1 MKFEALTIKDIAKA
15 LGLSTSTVSRALRD
29 SYEISADTKQL
40 VLNYAQTHNYHPN
53 PVALGLKERRTKSIG
68 VVVCEIDNSFF
79 SQAINGI
86 ESVANAEGYHTI
98 IAQTMESVEQEILN
112 VRFLASRSV
121 DGLIMSVSASGK
133 DFGYLQELSAKGL
146 PIVFFDRVVD
156 AMDTFKI
163 KADNYTGA
171 YEAAVELLKTGYKKI
186 AFLGGAIGL
195 SVSGERF
202 SGYRS
207 ALADFD
213 CQFDEALVRYCEF
226 GGRELEFVTRF
237 FDQAKISDHLPDAVF
252 AGSDRLTVACLRVLR
267 LLRPELKHICITG
280 FSNAE
285 LIDFT
290 YPPIATIR
298 QPAFDM
304 GVSAMKSLIHLMQTG
319 LSQKAVET
327 ITLPTSLILR

>member
-29 SYEISADTKQL
+29 SYEISAETKQL
-40 VLNYAQTHNYHPN
+40 VLNYAQEHNYHPN

-98 IAQTMESVEQEILN
+98 IAQTMESVQQEILN
-112 VRFLASRSV
+112 VQFLASRSV

-133 DFGYLQELSAKGL
+133 DFGYLQDLSEKGL

-156 AMDTFKI
+156 AMNTFKI

-171 YEAAVELLKTGYKKI
+171 YEATIQLLKTGYKKI
-186 AFLGGAIGL
+186 AFLGGASGL

-207 ALADFD
+207 ALDESGCEFD
-213 CQFDEALVRYCEF
+213 RVLVDYCEF
-226 GGRELEFVTRF
+226 GGRELEFVLRF
-237 FDQAKISDHLPDAVF
+237 FDRAKEVGHLPNAVF

-267 LLRPELKHICITG
+267 LLRPELQHICITG
-280 FSNAE
+280 FSNAD
-285 LIDFT
+285 LIDFA
-290 YPPIATIR
+290 YPPITTIR

-304 GVSAMKSLIHLMQTG
+304 GVSAMKSLIQMMQTG
-319 LSQKAVET
+319 HGQQSVET

>member
-29 SYEISADTKQL
+29 SYEISAETKQL
-40 VLNYAQTHNYHPN
+40 VLNYAQAHNYHPN

-98 IAQTMESVEQEILN
+98 IAQTMESVEQEMLN
-112 VRFLASRSV
+112 VQFLASRSV

-146 PIVFFDRVVD
+146 PIVFFDRVVE

-171 YEAAVELLKTGYKKI
+171 YEAAVQLLKTGYKKI
-186 AFLGGAIGL
+186 AFLGGASGL

-213 CQFDEALVRYCEF
+213 GKFDEALVQYCEF

-237 FDQAKISDHLPDAVF
+237 FDQAKINGHLPDAVF

-267 LLRPELKHICITG
+267 ILRPELKHICITG
-280 FSNAE
+280 FSNAD
-285 LIDFT
+285 LIDFAH
-290 YPPIATIR
+290 PPIATIR

-304 GVSAMKSLIHLMQTG
+304 GVAAMKSLIELMQTG
-319 LSQKAVET
+319 FNQLAVET